1 MKRRKENGREQINR
15 KYMSDIWEQVDRRD
29 SSFVGNLLLVLFVCW
44 YLKHEG
50 EERKQRRAGKQ
61 KRGLICQIF
70 VGWRLFWD
78 ASLLDISGQMVQ
90 NASWCGLVFV
100 THVTPDEC
108 ALPGWMCNWR
118 EKVKK
123 LQKMVEPVW
132 GWKGDEVQ
140 DSSLRRQVSSRRVWE
155 GGGGG
160 GG

>member
-1 MKRRKENGREQINR
+1 
-15 KYMSDIWEQVDRRD
+15 
-29 SSFVGNLLLVLFVCW
+29 
-44 YLKHEG
+44 
-50 EERKQRRAGKQ
+50 
-61 KRGLICQIF
+61 
-70 VGWRLFWD
+70 
-78 ASLLDISGQMVQ
+78 MVQ

-140 DSSLRRQVSSRRVWE
+140 DSSLRIYDIYSWNRLRYGRYTILQV
-155 GGGGG
+155 
-160 GG
+160 